1 MTPTYS
7 APALEKAL
15 DILELLAESDSP
27 LSQSGIAESLDRSV
41 GEIFRVL
48 QTLERR
54 AYVLRDPASGLY
66 TLSLRLFDLA
76 HRHAPLRGLV
86 QAALHPMRNLAAEI
100 QQSCNLAVLDGY
112 ECRVVAQVESPADFG
127 FHVRVGAAFPLT
139 STATGATLMAFAADE
154 VRNAWESGVPGSAP
168 TKHFRELMDRARSDG
183 YVEIDDALR
192 PGIVDVAF
200 PIFGAH
206 QTAVAALTVPYVA
219 TSFSKVDGVS
229 ARSRTAA
236 AAQELSRRLQALPAD
251 QGRRG

>member
-1 MTPTYS
+1 
-7 APALEKAL
+7 
-15 DILELLAESDSP
+15 
-27 LSQSGIAESLDRSV
+27 
-41 GEIFRVL
+41 
-48 QTLERR
+48 
-54 AYVLRDPASGLY
+54 
-66 TLSLRLFDLA
+66 
-76 HRHAPLRGLV
+76 
-86 QAALHPMRNLAAEI
+86 MRNLAAEI

-112 ECRVVAQVESPADFG
+112 ECRIVAQVESPADFG
-127 FHVRVGAAFPLT
+127 FHVRVGAAFSLT

-154 VRNAWESGVPGSAP
+154 VRSAWDSGVPGSAP

-219 TSFSKVDGVS
+219 TSFSKVDGLS
-229 ARSRTAA
+229 ARTRTAA